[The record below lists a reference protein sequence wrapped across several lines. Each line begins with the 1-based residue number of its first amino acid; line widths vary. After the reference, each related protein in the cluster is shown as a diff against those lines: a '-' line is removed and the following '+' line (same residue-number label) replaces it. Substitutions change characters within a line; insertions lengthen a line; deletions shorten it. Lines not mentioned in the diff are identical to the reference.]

1 MLTRNRSKRR
11 RSRWIVV
18 LVICF
23 AIGFI
28 MFARARGEK
37 APAGQPD
44 GAAFTRAGGGGEKM
58 WDAFGISS
66 LINFMGVIT
75 YHYASTLSSL
85 IYTHDSRYV

>member
-1 MLTRNRSKRR
+1 M
-11 RSRWIVV
+11 V

-44 GAAFTRAGGGGEKM
+44 GAAFTRAVPVTAVAARKCGM
-58 WDAFGISS
+58 PLA
-66 LINFMGVIT
+66 
-75 YHYASTLSSL
+75 
-85 IYTHDSRYV
+85 

>member
-1 MLTRNRSKRR
+1 LLTRNRSKRR

-44 GAAFTRAGGGGEKM
+44 GAAFTRAVPVTAVAARKCGM
-58 WDAFGISS
+58 PLA
-66 LINFMGVIT
+66 
-75 YHYASTLSSL
+75 
-85 IYTHDSRYV
+85 